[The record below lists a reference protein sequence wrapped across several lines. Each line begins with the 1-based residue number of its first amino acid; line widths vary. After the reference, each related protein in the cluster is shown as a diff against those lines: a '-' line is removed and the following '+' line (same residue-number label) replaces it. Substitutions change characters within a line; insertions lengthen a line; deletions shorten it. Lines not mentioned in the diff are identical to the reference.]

1 MLKEKVVVV
10 VGGVDA
16 ELKTKDKEK
25 SINFNKVMENHRSLV
40 FLNVYFSVLLVA
52 VRCRMC
58 IVCD

>member
-16 ELKTKDKEK
+16 EFKTKDKEK
-25 SINFNKVMENHRSLV
+25 SINFNKVMENHQSLV